1 MNRFRSILLLCCLLA
16 VLFGAGAVSAAESPA
31 ANTSVTALHPV
42 MHPDEATLL
51 RWIEQY
57 EAAEPVPI
65 DQTIKNRAIQSTG
78 SRSLLS
84 HLPYNA
90 TERNQNPI
98 GNCWVWAGTGVLEVA
113 HAEQTGIMDRLSI
126 QYLDSNY
133 NGGSGP
139 DWAGEGG
146 SLTEFVQFY
155 NQQLIAVPWSNTN
168 ASYQDGRSWSLEKK
182 RAWIPATSI
191 QTTPHYEIAG
201 ITGQRVQ
208 TRSVSQVTAIAN
220 IKALIDQDQ
229 AIYLAFRLPNGAAW
243 NDFDTFWNNQG
254 EEAVWDPSRYA
265 GRAYDSSTGGGHAV
279 VCVGYDD
286 TDPNNRYWILV
297 NSWGTAGGKRPNGI
311 FRMKMDVDYSAYYV
325 GSYNVPVMQWETESV
340 KFNGTPQPTY
350 TITTAP
356 TTIAPATLGL
366 SPKET
371 SVKSGGNLSLDLN
384 LTPSDNGLSG
394 YVLTISSDNPEV
406 AAITSAELPVWAG
419 MTGVSTL
426 PSSDVT
432 IRGSDLSDRVSRG
445 AETVSLAHLGITAGK
460 AGTARLTM
468 TVTGLSDDRGLSIP
482 TTTVPAVITVEA
494 PEVGPG
500 LVPVQSNGDQ
510 PTDPDHDGLCEDL
523 NGNGVTD
530 FNDVTLFFN
539 QMDWIGA
546 HEPVEAFD
554 FNKNG
559 QIDFGDIVVLFERV

>member
-1 MNRFRSILLLCCLLA
+1 MNRFRSILLLCCLLL
-16 VLFGAGAVSAAESPA
+16 VLLGASAASASESPA
-31 ANTSVTALHPV
+31 ASTSVTALHPV

-146 SLTEFVQFY
+146 SLTDFVQFY
-155 NQQLIAVPWSNTN
+155 NQQRIAVPWSNTN

-182 RAWIPATSI
+182 QAWIPATSI
-191 QTTPHYEIAG
+191 QTTPHYEIAS

-208 TRSVSQVTAIAN
+208 TRSVSQFTAIAN

-229 AIYLAFRLPNGAAW
+229 AIYLAFRLPNGAGW
-243 NDFDTFWNNQG
+243 NEFDTFWNNQG
-254 EEAVWDPSRYA
+254 EDAVWDPSRYA

-286 TDPNNRYWILV
+286 TDPNNRYWILI

-340 KFNGTPQPTY
+340 KFSGTPQPTY
-350 TITTAP
+350 TITTVP

-384 LTPSDNGLSG
+384 LTPSDNSLSG

-406 AAITSAELPVWAG
+406 AAITSAELPAWAG
-419 MTGVSTL
+419 MTSISTL

-432 IRGSDLSDRVSRG
+432 IRGSDLSDQIRRG
-445 AETVSLAHLGITAGK
+445 AETVSLAHLGISAGK

-468 TVTGLSDDRGLSIP
+468 TVTGLSDDSGVSIP
-482 TTTVPAVITVEA
+482 TITVPAVITVEA
-494 PEVGPG
+494 QEASPG
-500 LVPVQSNGDQ
+500 VVPVQPNGDQ

-546 HEPVEAFD
+546 HEPVDAFD
-554 FNKNG
+554 FNRNG
-559 QIDFGDIVVLFERV
+559 QIDFNDIVVLFEKV